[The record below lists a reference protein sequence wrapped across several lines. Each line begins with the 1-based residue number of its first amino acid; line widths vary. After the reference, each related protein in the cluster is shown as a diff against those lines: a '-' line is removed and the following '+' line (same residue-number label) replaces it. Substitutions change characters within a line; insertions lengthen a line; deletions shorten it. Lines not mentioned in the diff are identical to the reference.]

1 MLIWCVWNIAVETWR
16 VKVLDCCDGEIPFT
30 FMICQGESNLI
41 HARLLLLCF
50 NCSIP
55 FFTPLWST
63 MTSHIMILTFL
74 CLVHFHFM
82 IDLKSIVFTTVILCS
97 YTAHL
102 VVLILLGFSLSFF
115 SENSVRSDCF
125 QRSFHC
131 FLIACLWHDQTW
143 LICLMHVFRVI
154 MEINLVYIR
163 KDLIRISTSRTSEVH

>member
-102 VVLILLGFSLSFF
+102 VVLILLGFSPFFFLWKFSKKWLFPKEFSLLSNCLFVAWPNMINMF
-115 SENSVRSDCF
+115 NACISSYNGDKSSVHQKGF
-125 QRSFHC
+125 
-131 FLIACLWHDQTW
+131 
-143 LICLMHVFRVI
+143 
-154 MEINLVYIR
+154 N
-163 KDLIRISTSRTSEVH
+163 